1 VEIIELFFVEGLTS
15 MPVEEQKVIATKEDE
30 QRYTENGGIIIVD
43 YTSGKEQV
51 TSQLQPYLRNE
62 NPESK
67 SV

>member
-1 VEIIELFFVEGLTS
+1 MS

-30 QRYTENGGIIIVD
+30 QKYTENGGIIIVD
-43 YTSGKEQV
+43 YTSDKEQV

-67 SV
+67 SD